1 MEAQTAFLK
10 KCSESNLVPI
20 PHGFVNYKGHEEEI
34 NLRNYGM
41 GDDYVTAFAK
51 GLKISN
57 TIRKVNLADNR
68 LNEKG
73 TIQVVKALN
82 KYVQEVDLSENRVGN
97 QTIEEISKMIRTA
110 S

>member
-10 KCSESNLVPI
+10 KCSEGNMIPI
-20 PHGFVNYKGHEEEI
+20 PHGLVHYKGHEEEI

-57 TIRKVNLADNR
+57 NIRKVNLSDNR
-68 LNEKG
+68 LNERG
-73 TIQVVKALN
+73 TL
-82 KYVQEVDLSENRVGN
+82 
-97 QTIEEISKMIRTA
+97 
-110 S
+110 